1 MQKRHSQLWQSS
13 WNWSCGGLT
22 SVVLIVLGTVNFQL
36 THWKRPWCWKRLRAG
51 GEVDDGGWDDW
62 MASSTQ
68 RTWVWVDSE
77 LVMDREAWR
86 AAVRRVTKS
95 WTQLSGWTELNW
107 IEHLNST
114 LEIMF
119 LEIES
124 STKLYVKFLC
134 NQIRVKF
141 VTQSLKKNP
150 TKCNSGKK
158 QCL

>member
-95 WTQLSGWTELNW
+95 WTRLSGWTELNW
-107 IEHLNST
+107 T
-114 LEIMF
+114 EIFGFRVALFPFPWGQF
-119 LEIES
+119 LELWQLMS
-124 STKLYVKFLC
+124 WL
-134 NQIRVKF
+134 
-141 VTQSLKKNP
+141 QSGHHEVNFFHLV
-150 TKCNSGKK
+150 GF